1 MLEVPRLPIRALG
14 AFPLQE
20 VRVHGSVGEVDIV
33 SGRIPSSNGP
43 ETWAIALR
51 SPVEADVMVYTFD
64 VVRRAEDDDESYRA
78 QWDGIIATAAGGI
91 ERTLRFASQHPGALG
106 ATVPPLSA

>member
-14 AFPLQE
+14 AFPLQD
-20 VRVHGSVGEVDIV
+20 VRVHGHVEAVEII
-33 SGRIPSSNGP
+33 SGRIPSTNGP

-64 VVRRAEDDDESYRA
+64 RVSHDEADDA
-78 QWDGIIATAAGGI
+78 AWDQIIAKAAWGI
-91 ERTLRFASQHPGALG
+91 ERSLRFAARHPGAVG
-106 ATVPPLSA
+106 APPPPLLS